1 MQEINFSIKDNGFI
15 TKFLNKK
22 LNYDSKKISS
32 DKINEYISYMRKM
45 NFLDF
50 LHLKWDTTMYKKNK
64 NSISV
69 GYVEVNDKKK
79 IIFMSPNIKFEDI
92 SIIKELDLIEL
103 KDLPA
108 KYIIDN

>member
-1 MQEINFSIKDNGFI
+1 
-15 TKFLNKK
+15 
-22 LNYDSKKISS
+22 
-32 DKINEYISYMRKM
+32 
-45 NFLDF
+45 
-50 LHLKWDTTMYKKNK
+50 MYKKNK

-69 GYVEVNDKKK
+69 GYVKANDKKK
-79 IIFMSPNIKFEDI
+79 IIFMSPNTKFRDI